1 MVVVLILCLVIIGF
15 LGYQLYQ
22 KKTVDTQ
29 LVDEYKEQIKD
40 VKEELNHN
48 KEALEQYRGKL
59 LDTQIKVN
67 TERQK
72 LTDLYN
78 QLDSA
83 QTSLTDA
90 RDEYQHLV
98 NDRMKEIDQLMD
110 EQRQRRQES
119 LDETFNEKKA
129 VLQSEL
135 DRTLKECDEQAEYA
149 KKWMAD
155 QIEEAQAQAKVK
167 EYQFAEEQQRE
178 RFLSLRKPL
187 LQYEMDKQAKL
198 FYTIQLPEEYRDD
211 IEFLLTTVA
220 AKVQHPDI
228 ISKLVWA
235 EYVKPNLDDTF
246 KRIEIKPEPGIYKLT
261 NLDSGKAYIGKS
273 TDIKKRIADHFKS
286 AIGLSTISDQ
296 AVHHEIRKT
305 GFWNWTIEVIIYC
318 DKDKLSELEKYY
330 IDFFKTQE
338 FGFNKR
344 AGG

>member
-1 MVVVLILCLVIIGF
+1 MVVVLIICLIIIGF
-15 LGYQLYQ
+15 LGYKLYQ
-22 KKTVDTQ
+22 KQQVDTQ
-29 LVDEYKEQIKD
+29 LLDEYHEQAANLKQ
-40 VKEELNHN
+40 ELNFD
-48 KEALEQYRGKL
+48 KEALEQYRSKL
-59 LDTQIKVN
+59 LDIQIKVN
-67 TERQK
+67 TEQQK
-72 LTDLYN
+72 LTDMYN
-78 QLDSA
+78 SLDSA
-83 QTSLTDA
+83 KTSLADA
-90 RDEYQHLV
+90 RDEYNRLV
-98 NDRMKEIDQLMD
+98 NEKMTELDSLMD
-110 EQRQRRQES
+110 EQRKRRQES
-119 LDETFNEKKA
+119 LEETFNEKKSI
-129 VLQSEL
+129 LESEL
-135 DRTLKECDEQAEYA
+135 EKTLRECDKQAEDA
-149 KKWMAD
+149 KKWMAE
-155 QIEEAQAQAKVK
+155 QIEEAQAQVK
-167 EYQFAEEQQRE
+167 EYQLAEEQQRE

-198 FYTIQLPEEYRDD
+198 FYTIQLPEEYRED

-246 KRIEIKPEPGIYKLT
+246 KRIEIKAEPGIYKLT